1 MTARTLD
8 AILRR
13 TAERSPEGVALRSG
27 GHSVS
32 FGALA
37 RVADGAAAGLRS
49 LGVGRGDRVA
59 MALPNGLDAVSVL
72 YGAWRAG
79 AVVVPINPG
88 VRADKLASLLDHS
101 DAAVLVTTP
110 EHAPGSRD
118 GLEVVVDGATGSGT
132 TRLAELLATD
142 PLDDAGPIELD
153 LAAII
158 YTSGSTGRPKG
169 VALSHANLA
178 FVTGSIVEYLE
189 MGRQDRVLSVLPL
202 SFGYGL
208 SQLLT
213 CVNAGARLVL
223 EPGLG
228 YPGRIVE
235 LLAAEQITGR
245 PGVPTIFRVMTSL
258 PGLEDRRFEHLRFL
272 TNAGAGLP
280 STTAAALRRCFPQA
294 RLYAMYGQTECTR
307 VCYLPPE
314 DFDRRPRSVGVAIPG
329 TEVWIADE
337 DGVEVEDGVVG
348 ELVVRGPHVM
358 QGYWKDPVGTGLRLR
373 EGRWPWERAMHTGD
387 LFTREADGY
396 LYFVSRTD
404 DIIMSRGE
412 KVAPREIEEV
422 LHGAPGVAEAA
433 VVGVPDD
440 LLGEAVEAHVAAV
453 AGAAIDPRELRRYCA
468 ERLEAHLVPWRVVL
482 HDELPKGANGKIDR
496 AALAGRHDDPRG
508 RSGSSGR
515 TSARKA
521 RFC

>member
-1 MTARTLD
+1 MTQRTLD
-8 AILRR
+8 ATLRVS
-13 TAERSPEGVALRSG
+13 AARSPDAIALRTGDRSTSYG
-27 GHSVS
+27 E
-32 FGALA
+32 LA
-37 RVADGAAAGLRS
+37 RAADGVAAGLRG
-49 LGVGRGDRVA
+49 LGVRRGDRVA
-59 MALPNGLDAVSVL
+59 MALPSGREAVSVL
-72 YGAWRAG
+72 YGVWRAG
-79 AVVVPINPG
+79 AAVVPINPTT
-88 VRADKLASLLDHS
+88 RAEKLELVLDHS
-101 DAAVLVTTP
+101 DAAVFVTTP
-110 EHAPGSRD
+110 ERAAGRHGGVQA
-118 GLEVVVDGATGSGT
+118 VVVSDDDPGPGVTL
-132 TRLAELLATD
+132 LAELTAAA
-142 PLDDAGPIELD
+142 PLHDAGPIELD

-169 VALSHANLA
+169 VTLTHGNLA
-178 FVTGSIVEYLE
+178 FVTSSIVKYLE
-189 MGRQDRVLSVLPL
+189 LSPEDRVLSVLPL

-208 SQLLT
+208 TQLLT
-213 CVNAGARLVL
+213 CVHAGARLVL

-235 LLAAEQITGR
+235 LLVDEQITGV
-245 PGVPTIFRVMTSL
+245 PGVPTIFRVLTSL

-314 DFDRRPRSVGVAIPG
+314 DFDRCPRSVGVAIPG
-329 TEVWIADE
+329 TEVWIANE

-358 QGYWKDPVGTGLRLR
+358 QGYWKDPVGTELRLR

-412 KVAPREIEEV
+412 KVAPREIEDV
-422 LHGAPGVAEAA
+422 LHGAPGVAEVA

-453 AGAAIDPRELRRYCA
+453 AGAVLDVRGLRRHCA
-468 ERLEAHLVPWRVVL
+468 ERLEDHLVPRRVVI
-482 HDELPKGANGKIDR
+482 HDELPKGVNGKIDR
-496 AALAGRHDDPRG
+496 LALAGRRG
-508 RSGSSGR
+508 RP
-515 TSARKA
+515 
-521 RFC
+521 